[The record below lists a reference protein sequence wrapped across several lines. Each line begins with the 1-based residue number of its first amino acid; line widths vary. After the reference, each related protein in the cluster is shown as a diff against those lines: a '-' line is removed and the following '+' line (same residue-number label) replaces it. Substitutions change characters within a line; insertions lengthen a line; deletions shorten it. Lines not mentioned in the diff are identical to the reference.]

1 MTAAAAP
8 AEQSLASIAGSDPLP
23 IRPVTTRGRIVFLFR
38 LQERYPQLK
47 QPGWIESYF
56 QGFGHKK
63 SFTLRGCDV
72 ELGKVWKGQ
81 ACNGV
86 RRRESSR
93 GQMKL
98 TLVCGT
104 FPVRFILTDAVSS
117 DQEQP
122 VHVVCKLNSA
132 PKIKLEL
139 DSIIK
144 LCNVEVRRAWVKSDQ
159 TQPEG
164 HLWQIWCPSSWQLTL
179 PQQRGAGDRLSGLA
193 SVNGNG
199 LLSTM
204 VWHFVMFLFPL
215 RWAGQI
221 MD

>member
-1 MTAAAAP
+1 
-8 AEQSLASIAGSDPLP
+8 
-23 IRPVTTRGRIVFLFR
+23 
-38 LQERYPQLK
+38 
-47 QPGWIESYF
+47 
-56 QGFGHKK
+56 
-63 SFTLRGCDV
+63 
-72 ELGKVWKGQ
+72 
-81 ACNGV
+81 
-86 RRRESSR
+86 
-93 GQMKL
+93 MKL

-164 HLWQIWCPSSWQLTL
+164 HLVANLVPIELAVDFASAKRR
-179 PQQRGAGDRLSGLA
+179 RGQVEWLGISE
-193 SVNGNG
+193 
-199 LLSTM
+199 
-204 VWHFVMFLFPL
+204 W
-215 RWAGQI
+215 
-221 MD
+221 

>member
-1 MTAAAAP
+1 M
-8 AEQSLASIAGSDPLP
+8 ASIAGSDPLP

-164 HLWQIWCPSSWQLTL
+164 HLVANLVPIELAVDFATAKRR
-179 PQQRGAGDRLSGLA
+179 RGQVEWLGISEWEWVAEQHGLA
-193 SVNGNG
+193 LCHVFISFALGRANHG
-199 LLSTM
+199 L
-204 VWHFVMFLFPL
+204 
-215 RWAGQI
+215 RR
-221 MD
+221 